1 MRSTAVK
8 SDAGRELL
16 VLGIVRRRPLSAY
29 SIDRAV
35 RNHSPLYRPFR
46 QGNVYHLVRRL
57 SEVGHLT
64 KSAAKTKRGPSES
77 KSVFGLSPAGERRFH
92 HLLHDVLHDPQSSDA
107 ALEIA
112 LVLLGQLPRT
122 EAAEMLRTRDKELAA
137 QERRIKRLF
146 GDMESRSAAAYLA
159 GSHAVARVQSERRYL
174 RARLRQLENPRW
186 HPAWVLDDG
195 PVNDPERRL

>member
-29 SIDRAV
+29 SIDRTV

-57 SEVGHLT
+57 TELGHLT
-64 KSAAKTKRGPSES
+64 RSAAKTKRGPSES
-77 KSVFGLSPAGERRFH
+77 KSVFALSAAGERRFAR
-92 HLLHDVLHDPQSSDA
+92 LLREVLSDPQASDS

-112 LVLLGQLPRT
+112 LVLLGQLPRA
-122 EAAEMLRTRDKELAA
+122 EAARLLRARDHELAA
-137 QERRIKRLF
+137 AERRIKRLF

-159 GSHAVARVQSERRYL
+159 GTHAVARLASERRYL

-186 HPAWVLDDG
+186 YPEWISDDG
-195 PVNDPERRL
+195 PVSDPERRL

>member
-1 MRSTAVK
+1 MRSTVPK

-16 VLGIVRRRPLSAY
+16 VLGMVRRRPLSAY

-57 SEVGHLT
+57 TELGHLT
-64 KSAAKTKRGPSES
+64 KSAAKTKRGPSGS
-77 KSVFGLSPAGERRFH
+77 KSVFELSAAGERRFVR
-92 HLLHDVLHDPQSSDA
+92 LLREVLNDAQTSDS

-112 LVLLGQLPRT
+112 LVLLGQLPRA
-122 EAAEMLRTRDKELAA
+122 EAAQLLRSRDDELAA

-159 GSHAVARVQSERRYL
+159 GTHAVARVQSERRYL
-174 RARLRQLENPRW
+174 RARLRQLRNPRW
-186 HPAWVLDDG
+186 HPDWISDDG
-195 PVNDPERRL
+195 PVNDPDRRL